1 MLRQRGRVG
10 MKRTLDEMLGEIE
23 SHPLI
28 RVIPLSR
35 AIAAESVR
43 LGDDFHR
50 DPADQIIVATAR
62 CHDLML
68 VTGDDRIRNWGK
80 VRVL

>member
-10 MKRTLDEMLGEIE
+10 TKRSLDDMLDEME

-28 RVIPLSR
+28 RVVPLSR
-35 AIAAESVR
+35 AIASESVR

-50 DPADQIIVATAR
+50 DPADRIIVATAR
-62 CHDLML
+62 CHDLTL
-68 VTGDDRIRNWGK
+68 VTADDRIRNWGK
-80 VRVL
+80 VRIL